1 MPVGKDSKTERYLLL
16 IWIMVNL
23 IVGILIVH
31 DFGVSVD
38 EPRYYIYAEQ
48 SLDSYRSF
56 FGLLYEPDYG
66 PGNLRYYGPSFIIL
80 VELAARIVRSL
91 FTNML
96 EIDIWHFS
104 YFILFQLTGL
114 ALYSLTKRWF
124 SRWTAWAVLLLF
136 TTQPLLWGH
145 AFMNPKDV
153 PFMAFMVFS
162 IFAGYKVL
170 DSFEGRTAE
179 LSLQNP
185 IKNFFEAWNQIDG
198 SDRKRYLNLL
208 SAGAGLL
215 VLFSLSGYLIA
226 QIVAFFY
233 LAEPNTLPEKI
244 FHTYAQTAGVPLESY
259 VSRAQTLFH
268 RFADPILILGVII
281 LLVDLGYLLI
291 KTPKGRLFLDALKR
305 FPRTVFTSIQQAGNV
320 FKTENVLNFL
330 RQTFLAMK
338 SGSVIFAGLILGL
351 TISIRVLGPLAGL
364 IAVLCWLVQARSKA
378 FPVIAAYLLWAGLI
392 AYLTWPYLWNS
403 AVSRYFESLT
413 IMSNFPWP
421 GRVLFNGHLY
431 RPHKLPFEYL
441 PVLLNIQFTEPLL
454 VSFYLGFIG
463 MVWSLLKKKV
473 PVDLLAFVGLGFIT
487 PLILLISLR
496 MQLYDNFRQILF
508 ILPGAFVIAGA
519 GLEAC
524 LGRLWSGWTRV
535 ALILVF
541 AMPGIYSSV
550 KLHPYQYIYYN
561 SFVGGTP
568 GAARRYEMDYWRTSY
583 RELALQVNE
592 LASQNAQIFVS
603 GVPFPFEPYARPD
616 LIIEHKINPNE
627 PYDFEYAALTSRWD
641 TDERI
646 FPDADIVMSVERDG
660 AVFSV
665 LKYVKDRAL
674 K

>member
-1 MPVGKDSKTERYLLL
+1 MAVVKDSKTEKYLLL

-31 DFGVSVD
+31 DFGVSFD

-48 SLDSYRSF
+48 SLDSYSSF

-66 PGNLRYYGPSFIIL
+66 PANLRYYGPSFIIL
-80 VELAARIVRSL
+80 VELVARILQSL

-104 YFILFQLTGL
+104 YFVLFQLTGL
-114 ALYSLTKRWF
+114 ALYSLTRRWF
-124 SRWTAWAVLLLF
+124 SGWTAWAVLLLF
-136 TTQPLLWGH
+136 TAQPLLWGH
-145 AFMNPKDV
+145 AFMNPKDI

-162 IFAGYKVL
+162 VFAGYKVL
-170 DSFEGRTAE
+170 DSFEGRIPE
-179 LSLQNP
+179 LSLQTP
-185 IKNFFEAWNQIDG
+185 IKNFSEAWDQIDG
-198 SDRKRYLNLL
+198 SDRKRYINLL
-208 SAGAGLL
+208 SVEAGLL
-215 VLFSLSGYLIA
+215 VLSSLSGYPIA
-226 QIVAFFY
+226 QIVSFFY
-233 LAEPNTLPEKI
+233 LADPNTLPEKI
-244 FHTYAQTAGVPLESY
+244 FHTYAQSAGVPLESY
-259 VSRAQTLFH
+259 VSRAQTLFY

-281 LLVDLGYLLI
+281 LLVYLGYLLI
-291 KTPKGRLFLDALKR
+291 KTSKGRLFLGALKQS
-305 FPRTVFTSIQQAGNV
+305 PRTVFTSFQQAGNI
-320 FKTENVLNFL
+320 FEPTNVLNFL
-330 RQTFLAMK
+330 RQTFLAMR
-338 SGSVIFAGLILGL
+338 SGNVIFAGLILGL

-364 IAVLCWLVQARSKA
+364 IAILCWLIQARSKA
-378 FPVIAAYLLWAGLI
+378 FPVIVAYLLWAGLI
-392 AYLTWPYLWNS
+392 AYLTWPYLWSS

-431 RPHKLPFEYL
+431 RPYKLPFEYL

-463 MVWSLLKKKV
+463 LVWSLLKKKV
-473 PVDLLAFVGLGFIT
+473 RLDLLAFVGLGFII
-487 PLILLISLR
+487 PLILLISLP

-508 ILPGAFVIAGA
+508 VLPGAFVIAGA
-519 GLEAC
+519 GLEAF
-524 LGRLWSGWTRV
+524 LSRFRSGWIRV
-535 ALILVF
+535 ALILML
-541 AMPGIYSSV
+541 AMPGMYSIV

-561 SFVGGTP
+561 SLVGGTP

-583 RELALQVNE
+583 RELALQVNQ
-592 LASQNAQIFVS
+592 LASQDAQIFVA

-616 LIIEHKINPNE
+616 LSIEHKIDPNE
-627 PYDFEYAALTSRWD
+627 SYDFEYAALTSRWD

-660 AVFSV
+660 VVFSV